1 MKDETEKN
9 INEGC
14 ENKGSSCACSTGQ
27 ALGLQPLSTGTLT
40 DDVCCGSPPGPKS
53 RSHERPGYALLPFVR
68 EFVVTA
74 AGPVPG
80 IKTELER
87 RDRIGKAAVRWGI
100 NRNNYKVAPGLYCV
114 GTPDRDAAVLVTANY
129 KLTFDVLRKEL
140 GSINAWILVL
150 DTRGINVW
158 CSAGKSLFSTD
169 EVVRQV
175 KLTELEKVIGHR
187 RLILPQLAATGVSA
201 HQVKKVSGFQVI
213 WGPIR
218 AKDIKQF
225 LHNGLKAE
233 PSMRRVTFTLAERW
247 ALVPVELSHLL
258 KPTLFAVLGCFLIS
272 GIGSHIFSITA
283 AWSRGLMAT
292 AAYAAG
298 ILTGALAV
306 PVFLPWIPGRSFALK
321 GAIAG
326 FIGGGGIIAAFWATS
341 QFWGELALVLA
352 AMAISSYLAMNF
364 TGSTP
369 FTSPSGV
376 EKEMRKAIPL
386 QALSILI
393 AVGAWIGSAFAH

>member
-1 MKDETEKN
+1 MKDETLQDMKECCKTN
-9 INEGC
+9 DPV
-14 ENKGSSCACSTGQ
+14 CACSAGQ
-27 ALGLQPLSTGTLT
+27 TIGFQPLSTETLPEE
-40 DDVCCGSPPGPKS
+40 VCCGSPPGPQS
-53 RSHERPGYALLPFVR
+53 RPDERPGYALLHFVKG
-68 EFVVTA
+68 FVVTA
-74 AGPVPG
+74 GGPIPS
-80 IKTELER
+80 IKTDL
-87 RDRIGKAAVRWGI
+87 DRVDRVANFAVRWGK

-140 GSINAWILVL
+140 GSIDAWILVL

-158 CSAGKSLFSTD
+158 CSAGKGLFSTD
-169 EVVRQV
+169 EVVRRV
-175 KLTELEKVIGHR
+175 KLTGLEKVVGHR

-201 HQVKKVSGFQVI
+201 YQLKKASGFEVV

-218 AKDIKQF
+218 AKDIQQF
-225 LHNGLKAE
+225 LHNGLKTN
-233 PSMRRVTFTLAERW
+233 PSMRRVTFTLPERL

-258 KPTLFAVLGCFLIS
+258 KPTLFVLLGIFLIS
-272 GIGSHIFSITA
+272 GIGAQTFSLNA

-298 ILTGALAV
+298 ILAGALAV
-306 PVFLPWIPGRSFALK
+306 PAFLPWIPGRSFALK
-321 GAIAG
+321 GAITG
-326 FIGGGGIIAAFWATS
+326 VICGGGIMAAFWATL

-386 QALSILI
+386 QCLSFLI